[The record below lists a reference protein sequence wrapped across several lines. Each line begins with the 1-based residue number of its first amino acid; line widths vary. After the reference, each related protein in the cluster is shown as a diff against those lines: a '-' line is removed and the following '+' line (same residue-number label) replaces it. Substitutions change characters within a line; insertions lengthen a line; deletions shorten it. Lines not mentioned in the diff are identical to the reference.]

1 MRLNMYKKN
10 KKLNIN
16 EKTVNKTLYTKL
28 FPDPDLLIRT
38 GGHKRLSDFLLCKYL
53 IQRFFVKLW
62 PIYSKDLS
70 NILRNFK
77 VIKRNY
83 GK

>member
-1 MRLNMYKKN
+1 MVIKK

-16 EKTVNKTLYTKL
+16 EKTINKTLYTKF

-38 GGHKRLSDFLLCKYL
+38 GGHKRLSDFLLWQISYTE
-53 IQRFFVKLW
+53 IFFVKKLW
-62 PIYSKDLS
+62 PDFNSKDLS
-70 NILRNFK
+70 NILSNFK